1 MNKIILTLLV
11 LLISS
16 KLFAQKNEETMLSH
30 SLFNIQAGFGFWVN
44 NETKLIE
51 TVALRTELGL
61 SGAYQKEASEST
73 LAFLPGVSLEP
84 RWYFNLKKRHSQGRD
99 ISFNSANYW
108 SVKAFYISDAF
119 IIATNNAE
127 LENDKLNITINW
139 GLKRNLSKKLHYEFG
154 VGLGVDALYKKNNAI
169 LASDSPIVGSL
180 TLRLGYKL

>member
-1 MNKIILTLLV
+1 MKIIV
-11 LLISS
+11 LITIA
-16 KLFAQKNEETMLSH
+16 FF
-30 SLFNIQAGFGFWVN
+30 SLDMFSQVEDVSVNQNQYNIQAGFGIWVN

-61 SGAYQKEASEST
+61 SGAYQKEGSEST

-84 RWYFNLKKRHSQGRD
+84 RWYFNLKKRDSKGRD

-127 LENDKLNITINW
+127 LENDKLNVTINW

-154 VGLGVDALYKKNNAI
+154 IGLGVDALYQKSNAI
-169 LASDSPIVGSL
+169 LATDSPVVGSL